1 MQAIQDITRSYD
13 IPPDDIVSLIY
24 EKIDVNNE
32 GENGH
37 MQNTVQSP
45 GYIWK
50 EEYFKKCIW

>member
-45 GYIWK
+45 GYI
-50 EEYFKKCIW
+50 